1 MRYFC
6 RVEYVGTEYAGW
18 QIQNEQDSIQSELER
33 AFSLVARTPSKVV
46 GAGRTDTGV
55 HAKGQG
61 MHIDL
66 PLLEN
71 PKNFVN
77 SINSVLPNDIAIYN
91 FQEVVDTFH
100 ARYSAIERCY
110 KFYLIETKKPLWNNR
125 AYHITFPINW
135 NIVTRNIPYLIGT
148 HDFTSFCASGSSTKS
163 KICTVNSANLE
174 KKNGTIYI
182 FTIRANRFVY
192 KMVRSI
198 MGTLLDIGRGK
209 ITESL
214 NTIINSKN
222 RAIVG
227 QTAPPHGLVL
237 DYVTYLEVL

>member
-18 QIQNEQDSIQSELER
+18 QIQNEQNSVQSEIEH
-33 AFSLVARTPSKVV
+33 AFSIVSGKPCKVV

-66 PLLEN
+66 ALIKDL
-71 PKNFVN
+71 KKFVN
-77 SINSVLPNDIAIYN
+77 SINAVLPEDIAVYN
-91 FQEVVDTFH
+91 FQEVSESFH

-110 KFYLIETKKPLWNNR
+110 KFYMTERKMPLRNNR
-125 AYHITFPINW
+125 VYHITFPINW
-135 NIVTRNIPYLIGT
+135 DLVDHNIPYLIGT
-148 HDFTSFCASGSSTKS
+148 HDFTSFCASKSSTKS
-163 KICTVNSANLE
+163 KICTVNSANL
-174 KKNGTIYI
+174 KKENGTIYI
-182 FTIRANRFVY
+182 FTIRADRFVY

-198 MGTLLDIGRGK
+198 MGTLIDIGRSK

-214 NTIINSKN
+214 NTLIKSKN
-222 RAIVG
+222 RTLIG
-227 QTAPPHGLVL
+227 QIAPPHGLVL
-237 DYVTYLEVL
+237 DYVTYSEVL